1 MVTLMGVFWKYWVF
15 QKVLSVTSYQNGD
28 KYKLTGISNVRSEV
42 TITKDH
48 FTTFASEMTLMYE
61 IPWPPLYN
69 MNDTYSSLMYSDS
82 IIIITLNKMNSRCFG
97 IPNGRS

>member
-61 IPWPPLYN
+61 IPWPPLY
-69 MNDTYSSLMYSDS
+69 
-82 IIIITLNKMNSRCFG
+82 I
-97 IPNGRS
+97 